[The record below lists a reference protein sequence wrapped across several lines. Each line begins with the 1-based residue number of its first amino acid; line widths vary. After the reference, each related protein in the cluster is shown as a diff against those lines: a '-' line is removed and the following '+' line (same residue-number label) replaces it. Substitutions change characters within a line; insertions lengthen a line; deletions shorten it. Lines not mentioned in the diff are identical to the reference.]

1 MNSNDQISLNFTY
14 SEFTASRIAEGLHID
29 NNIPSEYVRLNIHA
43 LVTLLLQPLRT
54 ACGHALKVNSGYRC
68 KTLNGLVGGSDN
80 SQHMKG
86 QAADIASDAPIRLA
100 RVVIDKDLDFDQMI
114 LYPNFIHLSYTLD
127 RANRK
132 QILYSKDYYGPK
144 LQTL

>member
-1 MNSNDQISLNFTY
+1 MNNNDQISRNFTY
-14 SEFTASRIAEGLHID
+14 SEFTASRIAKGFHID

-43 LVTLLLQPLRT
+43 LVTLLLQPLRD
-54 ACGHALKVNSGYRC
+54 ACGHPLKVNSGYRC
-68 KTLNGLVGGSDN
+68 KKLNDLVGGSKN

-100 RVVIDKDLDFDQMI
+100 RIVIDRGLDFDQMI
-114 LYPNFIHLSYTLD
+114 LYPNFIHLSYTFE

-144 LQTL
+144 L

>member
-1 MNSNDQISLNFTY
+1 MGVNTK
-14 SEFTASRIAEGLHID
+14 IAEGFYID
-29 NNIPSEYVRLNIHA
+29 NSIPSEYVKQNIHA

-68 KTLNGLVGGSDN
+68 KKLNELVGGSKN
-80 SQHMKG
+80 SQHIKG

-100 RVVIDKDLDFDQMI
+100 RIVIDREFDFDQMI
-114 LYPNFIHLSYTLD
+114 LYPNFINLSYTIE

>member
-1 MNSNDQISLNFTY
+1 MGVNTK
-14 SEFTASRIAEGLHID
+14 IAEGFYID
-29 NNIPSEYVRLNIHA
+29 NSIPSEYVKLNIHA
-43 LVTLLLQPLRT
+43 LVTLLLQPLRD
-54 ACGHALKVNSGYRC
+54 ACGYPLNVNSGYRC
-68 KTLNGLVGGSDN
+68 KKLNDLVGGSKN
-80 SQHMKG
+80 SQHIKG

-100 RVVIDKDLDFDQMI
+100 RIIIDRELDFDQMI
-114 LYPNFIHLSYTLD
+114 LYPNFIHLSYTIE